1 MPVILFDGVDQVQFF
16 LDGSML
22 GSATRQPHFQRNG
35 AWVLELG
42 HFDGDLDDLR
52 ISSVVREV
60 SNPPTPGGGTDIVNP
75 SVAISAVVQQQIN
88 APLPVSVSFSE
99 VIYGLSDSKFLVHNG
114 SLADL
119 TGSGASYS
127 FTVTPLASGVVSI
140 SLPGGRVSDA
150 EGNGNVPSNLLEVEF
165 TDPLAVAVDA
175 GKIADSATIALY
187 PMDGNADDVSGN
199 GFHLTTAGSVSFAN
213 DNLGWM
219 ANASGSVAR
228 FGGPGDTL
236 TVSLPDSVMLPS
248 GGKPSSIEAWIY
260 PRAYAGF
267 SFDNSPI
274 ISLTQEWD
282 ASLSLNDRK
291 WGSDPY
297 GPEIVAG
304 SLIFVDAQTWA
315 ALAPSNAWHRVTLTY
330 DGRQT
335 VECVIDGIL
344 AGSAT
349 VYPNDG
355 RTNDWQFS
363 LGNFDGDI
371 DDVRISSVDRGIAYG
386 ARPSGLTA
394 DYFAGTDFDELRF
407 TQIDSEVAFNW
418 QSMPDSRLGSGDFSV
433 RWRGC
438 ITPVVSGPHSLHV
451 TTTEGSRLWIDG
463 VLRSDSWGAG
473 GTATAIA

>member
-150 EGNGNVPSNLLEVEF
+150 AGNGNVPSNLLEVEF

-236 TVSLPDSVMLPS
+236 VSQVPLKPGSIRGPMLASASITPRSFHSLKNGMPRCLSMIASGVPIPTGLRSWRVRLFLWMRKLGLHLHRRMHGTVS
-248 GGKPSSIEAWIY
+248 
-260 PRAYAGF
+260 
-267 SFDNSPI
+267 
-274 ISLTQEWD
+274 
-282 ASLSLNDRK
+282 
-291 WGSDPY
+291 
-297 GPEIVAG
+297 
-304 SLIFVDAQTWA
+304 
-315 ALAPSNAWHRVTLTY
+315 H
-330 DGRQT
+330 
-335 VECVIDGIL
+335 
-344 AGSAT
+344 
-349 VYPNDG
+349 
-355 RTNDWQFS
+355 
-363 LGNFDGDI
+363 
-371 DDVRISSVDRGIAYG
+371 
-386 ARPSGLTA
+386 
-394 DYFAGTDFDELRF
+394 
-407 TQIDSEVAFNW
+407 
-418 QSMPDSRLGSGDFSV
+418 
-433 RWRGC
+433 
-438 ITPVVSGPHSLHV
+438 
-451 TTTEGSRLWIDG
+451 
-463 VLRSDSWGAG
+463 
-473 GTATAIA
+473 